1 MMRNVIE
8 NKKKE
13 APFQMFFLKDDK
25 NQSVEVAEVDEI
37 DFEEVKSRLERGESV
52 YITRKREQKSDV
64 NFIADELVK
73 ESW

>member
-13 APFQMFFLKDDK
+13 APFQMFFLKNDK

-37 DFEEVKSRLERGESV
+37 DCEEVKSRLEKGEFV
-52 YITRKREQKSDV
+52 DITRKREQKSDI